1 MNCIRKL
8 TAALLSLCLLSA
20 APTVTVLANTRVN
33 HGVDVSE
40 WQGDIDF
47 DAVRRSGVDIVY
59 IRAGEGSNY
68 TDAYLNQHYD
78 GARAAGL
85 KIGFYHYVTAS
96 NTEEARQQA
105 EFFYS
110 LIRDKA
116 IDCRPAMDFES
127 FPGLDRAEINAIG
140 MAFMETL
147 YGLLGYAPA
156 LYSDTY
162 NTANVWDSS
171 FTAYPLWVA
180 EYGPGSPSN
189 TGYWDTWDGFQ
200 YSDIGSVP
208 GIRGAVDLD
217 YFKDSILAPDSAPP
231 SPAPSV
237 FPYTVRPGDT
247 LWAISR
253 RFGTTVA
260 ELVNLNRIADPN
272 LIYPGQ
278 VLEVP
283 GNANTRPDAP
293 APGLFPY
300 TVRPGDTLWAI
311 SRRFGTTVAELV
323 NLNHITDPNLIYP
336 GQVLEVPGNA
346 NMRPGTPDSL
356 IYRVMPGDTLSAL
369 ALRFDT
375 TVSAIA
381 AINHIANPNL
391 IFVGQDLVIPQ

>member
-1 MNCIRKL
+1 MNYIRKL

-20 APTVTVLANTRVN
+20 VPTVTALANTRVN

-59 IRAGEGSNY
+59 IRAGEGSDY
-68 TDAYLNQHYD
+68 TDAYLKQHYD

-127 FPGLDRAEINAIG
+127 FPGLDKAEINAIG
-140 MAFMETL
+140 MVF
-147 YGLLGYAPA
+147 
-156 LYSDTY
+156 
-162 NTANVWDSS
+162 WDSS
-171 FTAYPLWVA
+171 FASYPLWVA

-217 YFKDSILAPDSAPP
+217 YFKDSILAPDSTPDVP
-231 SPAPSV
+231 TPNV
-237 FPYTVRPGDT
+237 FRYAVRPGDT

-260 ELVNLNRIADPN
+260 ELVNLNHIADPN

-311 SRRFGTTVAELV
+311 SHRFGTTVAELV
-323 NLNHITDPNLIYP
+323 NLNHIADPNLIYP

-346 NMRPGTPDSL
+346 NTRPDTPDSL